1 MLPGRVTID
10 QRGDRVYTKRIFWG
24 VVLTYAGLTLASGGV
39 KVAAKLHATQDPETS
54 FPARLGRAVIEAL

>member
-1 MLPGRVTID
+1 M
-10 QRGDRVYTKRIFWG
+10 YTKRIFWG